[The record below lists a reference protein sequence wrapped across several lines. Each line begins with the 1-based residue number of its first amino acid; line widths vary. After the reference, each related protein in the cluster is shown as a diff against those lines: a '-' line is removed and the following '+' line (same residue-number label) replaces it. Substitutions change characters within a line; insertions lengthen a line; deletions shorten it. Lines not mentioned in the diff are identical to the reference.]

1 MRPSSVVGLATSF
14 SIWLASV
21 GASAQAGPQY
31 PAPYAQPGA
40 PYPYY
45 VAPPPPMMPPPA
57 YGPQYTQPS
66 YAPPRIKYQE
76 GMAPPRG
83 YHLEEN
89 PRRGLVVA
97 GSVVLGTTYFLS
109 AMIGISSGN
118 KDDRWLM
125 LPLFGPFFDIAAR
138 NEHGCSG
145 GSTASN
151 AACEVFD
158 PIIKFYLAMDGVAQ
172 TAGGILLAT
181 GFIFP
186 KKEFV
191 SDTYYG
197 ARPNPPLVAT
207 WTVVPQVIPGS
218 RYGLMLRGAL
228 F

>member
-1 MRPSSVVGLATSF
+1 
-14 SIWLASV
+14 
-21 GASAQAGPQY
+21 
-31 PAPYAQPGA
+31 
-40 PYPYY
+40 
-45 VAPPPPMMPPPA
+45 
-57 YGPQYTQPS
+57 
-66 YAPPRIKYQE
+66 
-76 GMAPPRG
+76 MAPPRG

-89 PRRGLVVA
+89 PRKGLVVSGA
-97 GSVVLGTTYFLS
+97 VVLGTTYFLS

-125 LPLFGPFFDIAAR
+125 LPIFGPFFDIAAR
-138 NEHGCSG
+138 NEHGCG
-145 GSTASN
+145 TGSTAST

-158 PIIKFYLAMDGVAQ
+158 PVIKFYLAFDGIAQ
-172 TAGGILLAT
+172 TAGAVLLAT

-197 ARPNPPLVAT
+197 TRTSTPLVAN
-207 WTVVPQVIPGS
+207 WTVVPQVVPGS